1 MWMEGLPVFKLMI
14 NAFQA
19 LPELSSASSKS
30 SSRTALTL
38 QAAQP
43 VSSPPASDIP
53 RMQKPWQLREPL

>member
-1 MWMEGLPVFKLMI
+1 MEGLPVFNLII

-19 LPELSSASSKS
+19 LPELPLASSKS

-43 VSSPPASDIP
+43 VSAPPASDIP
-53 RMQKPWQLREPL
+53 RMQKPGQLQEPL